1 MGCAGVGSL
10 EVIDLKSHKE
20 GEHTIDDELSQKTE
34 RLGFGSATPASS
46 TAVQAAAPAAAA
58 GDKKAR
64 PCSTCGGDFSSD
76 MQAYREHFRTEWHRF
91 NLKRKAKKLPIV
103 SEEEF
108 NELDPEEVSSFF
120 ALLT

>member
-1 MGCAGVGSL
+1 VCPGVGSL

-20 GEHTIDDELSQKTE
+20 GEHTIDDELSEKTE
-34 RLGFGSATPASS
+34 RMGLGSTVSAPSS
-46 TAVQAAAPAAAA
+46 TAQAAAPAAAA
-58 GDKKAR
+58 GDKKTR

-76 MQAYREHFRTEWHRF
+76 MQAYREHFRTGWHRF

-103 SEEEF
+103 SEGEF
-108 NELDPEEVSSFF
+108 NELDPEEISSFF